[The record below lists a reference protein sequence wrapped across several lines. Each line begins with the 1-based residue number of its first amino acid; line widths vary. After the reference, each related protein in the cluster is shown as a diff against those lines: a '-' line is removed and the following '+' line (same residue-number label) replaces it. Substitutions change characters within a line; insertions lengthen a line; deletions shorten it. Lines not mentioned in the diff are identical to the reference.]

1 MIELSEHE
9 QLWDNLITARSEIAD
24 LRLSLIDLNE
34 GISTLVNYTN
44 LCLDHPEASEHRL
57 WRRALLQNL
66 ERVQM
71 IAAKAVAIEETET
84 DNA

>member
-1 MIELSEHE
+1 MVELNEYE
-9 QLWDNLITARSEIAD
+9 KLWDDLITARSEIAD

-34 GISTLVNYTN
+34 GMSTLVNYTN
-44 LCLDHPEASEHRL
+44 LCLDHPEAKEHRI

-71 IAAKAVAIEETET
+71 IAAKAVATEETAT
-84 DNA
+84 DNV